1 MSYTCIR
8 IEGGL
13 ISPDFLESIHEQAGQ
28 TSSDFGLDARRS
40 IIDEVSSVWADA
52 RAYWIAFQRRLARAK
67 DESETTITRE
77 QWVIPLL
84 EALGYE
90 LVFQRKAPEVDG
102 RIYAI
107 SHTAGEEDGAPPIH
121 VVAFDQD
128 LGSRPPA
135 GRGIMSP
142 HALVQD
148 FLNRTEELWG
158 AVTNGRVFRLLR
170 DSSYFTRPAY
180 IEFDLEQMLEGERL
194 DEFILFYRIA
204 HRTRLPTGVEDAPNC
219 LLERYHLEAIDQ
231 GGRIRDGLRDAVEAS
246 ILKLG
251 NGFLVHPHNE
261 ALREGARSGALSPKS
276 FYKQLLYL
284 IYRML
289 FLMVAE
295 QRGLLAADSGGGERT
310 IGSANEPYSEYFSFS
325 RLRKLADTPLSAPG
339 RFDDLYLG
347 FRSLS
352 FILRDEI
359 LAGKLGLPPLNGELF
374 YPLDDLEEASLSNQT
389 LLEAVASFSYFT
401 PKDDKVRRRV
411 NYGALD
417 VEELGSVYESL
428 LDYQPLFTN
437 SVGALGFDLVAGL
450 ERKTTG
456 SYYTRPELV
465 SELVNS
471 ALVPVIE
478 ERLAEAGKDQ
488 EKRES
493 ALLALKVCDPAC
505 GSGHFLL
512 AAARRI
518 ARELAKVRAENEEP
532 SPDSIRVAVR
542 DVITHCIYGVDKNPL
557 AVDLCKVALWI
568 EGHSE
573 NKPLTFLDHR
583 IRRGDSLV
591 GVLDMNVL
599 KNGIPDD
606 AYSPVMGDEKSTAQS
621 IKRRNKGEKKDE
633 PQLPFEADE
642 DVSDLVVSVQG
653 FLDLPDDSPE
663 LVNRKRQA
671 YQKLHG
677 EGTKWWNDELACNL
691 WTSAFFVQLTE
702 EQVSLKH
709 VTTTDDLRGFLQNP
723 NSIDGRL
730 AGKAWAL
737 QTLSSF
743 FHWPLEFPDVFEDG
757 GFDVILS
764 NPPWD
769 MVQFDPEEFFA
780 LRVPEIT
787 NAPNT
792 AKRKKMISELKE
804 ANPSLYSE
812 YIAANIINDCL
823 KKFIHNSGRFPFSS
837 IGRLNLAPLFIELAL
852 SLTKPEG
859 RAGLLVPTGVA
870 TDSFRQAFFRD
881 LIQKQR
887 LIKLTGF
894 ENEALIF
901 PAVHHSTKFCA
912 LTIGGEEAQSAT
924 TDFVFFCRSFDH
936 ILQEERHFTL
946 SKEDIDLFNPNTGT
960 CPVFRTKADAELT
973 RKIYERVPVL
983 INEKTGENPWGLEF
997 LLMFM
1002 MNTDSHLFRTRAE
1015 LEKEDYRLTNNRFD
1029 KGDKVWLPL
1038 YEGKMIWQFDH
1049 RYATYEGA
1057 TQANLNAGILPKST
1071 PEQKSSADFRV
1082 MPSYWVAESDVNLKL
1097 PTAWQRKWF
1106 IGFRDITSAVVERT
1120 AVISLI
1126 PRAGVGNNAPLFI
1139 LGQHS
1144 ALELTCFLCSMNCLI
1159 LDYVARQKISG
1170 THMNFFFVEQF
1181 PILPPESYSDIDRS
1195 FIVPRAFELLYTA
1208 TDMMPYATD
1217 VWIDCAE
1224 DLRAT
1229 IRRQW
1234 EDNKRVTGGV
1244 EGNST
1249 KGAPAELTIPVP
1261 PFKWDED
1268 RRAQI
1273 RAELDAYY
1281 ARLYGLSEKEL
1292 RYILDPTDAYGPDFP
1307 GETFR
1312 VLKEKEV
1319 KQYGEYRT
1327 RRLVL
1332 DACQQLK
1339 LGKCTL

>member
-84 EALGYE
+84 EALGYK

-135 GRGIMSP
+135 GRAIMSP

-204 HRTRLPTGVEDAPNC
+204 HRTRLPTGVDDAPNC

-261 ALREGARSGALSPKS
+261 ALREEVRTGELSPKS

-295 QRGLLAADSGGGERT
+295 ERGLLAVDSGGDERT
-310 IGSANEPYSEYFSFS
+310 VGSVNEPYSEYFSFS

-339 RFDDLYLG
+339 RFNDLYLG
-347 FRSLS
+347 FKSLS
-352 FILRDEI
+352 FILRDEK

-374 YPLDDLEEASLSNQT
+374 YPLEDLEEASLSNQT

-428 LDYQPLFTN
+428 LDYQPVFTN
-437 SVGALGFDLVAGL
+437 LGKVPGFDLAVGL

-465 SELVNS
+465 SELVYS
-471 ALVPVIE
+471 ALVPVME
-478 ERLAEAGKDQ
+478 ERLGKAGKDQ
-488 EKRES
+488 EKKEK
-493 ALLALKVCDPAC
+493 ALLALRVCDPAC

-518 ARELAKVRAENEEP
+518 ARELAKVRTETEEP
-532 SPDSIRVAVR
+532 SPDSIKTAVR

-568 EGHSE
+568 EGHSK

-583 IRRGDSLV
+583 IRHGDSLV

-599 KNGIPDD
+599 KSGIPDD
-606 AYSPVMGDEKSTAQS
+606 AFTPVTGDERSLAKSV
-621 IKRRNKGEKKDE
+621 KRRNRGEKKDE
-633 PQLPFEADE
+633 PQLPFGAEE
-642 DVSDLVVSVQG
+642 DVSDLVASVQS
-653 FLDLPDDSPE
+653 FLDLPDDSPDH
-663 LVNRKRQA
+663 VNKKRQA

-702 EQVSLKH
+702 EQLKLKH
-709 VTTTDDLRGFLQNP
+709 VPTTDDLRGFLQNP
-723 NSIDGRL
+723 NSVDGRL
-730 AGKAWAL
+730 AGSAWAL
-737 QTLSSF
+737 QTRDSF
-743 FHWPLEFPDVFEDG
+743 FHWPLEYPDVFENG
-757 GFDVILS
+757 GFDVILC
-764 NPPWD
+764 NPPWERIKL
-769 MVQFDPEEFFA
+769 QEQEFFA
-780 LRVPEIT
+780 NKDPEIAK
-787 NAPNT
+787 APNK
-792 AKRKKMISELKE
+792 AARQELIKKLPES
-804 ANPSLYSE
+804 NPALWME
-812 YIAANIINDCL
+812 YQGAIHYADAL
-823 KKFIHNSGRFPFSS
+823 SKFLRGCGRFPYTGRGDINTYSVFAELFSLL
-837 IGRLNLAPLFIELAL
+837 I
-852 SLTKPEG
+852 KPSG
-859 RAGLLVPTGVA
+859 RAGILLPTGIA
-870 TDSFRQAFFRD
+870 TDDTNKQFFGHLVESELIASLFDFENREALFPSIHRSYKFSLLTIHGKANNQAPPPEFAFF
-881 LIQKQR
+881 
-887 LIKLTGF
+887 LTRTS
-894 ENEALIF
+894 
-901 PAVHHSTKFCA
+901 H
-912 LTIGGEEAQSAT
+912 
-924 TDFVFFCRSFDH
+924 
-936 ILQEERHFTL
+936 LQDERRRFTL
-946 SKEDIDLFNPNTGT
+946 SSDDFAMLNPNTRT
-960 CPVFRTKADAELT
+960 CPVFRTRADAELT
-973 RKIYERVPVL
+973 KKMYQNAAVL
-983 INEKTGENPWGLEF
+983 INESEQINPWQVMFRRIFDMNKTENLKLCIEARQLEYGKRTLQSNQGLVPMYEAK
-997 LLMFM
+997 M
-1002 MNTDSHLFRTRAE
+1002 MNQ
-1015 LEKEDYRLTNNRFD
+1015 Y
-1029 KGDKVWLPL
+1029 
-1038 YEGKMIWQFDH
+1038 DH
-1049 RYATYEGA
+1049 RYGTYEGVTKRTGTA
-1057 TQANLNAGILPKST
+1057 INAPNNRERPDAAYRIQPWYWISLDAVKSRI
-1071 PEQKSSADFRV
+1071 PF
-1082 MPSYWVAESDVNLKL
+1082 WNN
-1097 PTAWQRKWF
+1097 KWLV
-1106 IGFRDITSAVVERT
+1106 GFRNIARSTDERT
-1120 AVISLI
+1120 AIAS
-1126 PRAGVGNNAPLFI
+1126 I
-1139 LGQHS
+1139 LP
-1144 ALELTCFLCSMNCLI
+1144 F
-1159 LDYVARQKISG
+1159 SG
-1170 THMNFFFVEQF
+1170 TDFSIRLAVFNAETSSLSIAMFLGAFNSLVVDYLVRQFIGGANLSDYITKQLVFPVPESFQEIDLTYILPRLVELIYCAWDVKAFNDDVWRDSDETLRNALRKQWEKNKE
-1181 PILPPESYSDIDRS
+1181 ITGGHEWLPPEWSDIAHD
-1195 FIVPRAFELLYTA
+1195 
-1208 TDMMPYATD
+1208 
-1217 VWIDCAE
+1217 
-1224 DLRAT
+1224 
-1229 IRRQW
+1229 
-1234 EDNKRVTGGV
+1234 G
-1244 EGNST
+1244 
-1249 KGAPAELTIPVP
+1249 IPLA
-1261 PFKWDED
+1261 PFKWEEH
-1268 RRAQI
+1268 RRSLL

-1281 ARLYGLSEKEL
+1281 AKLYGLTEEEL
-1292 RYILDPTDAYGPDFP
+1292 SYILDPTDIYGPDFP
-1307 GETFR
+1307 SETFR
-1312 VLKEKEV
+1312 VLKDKEI
-1319 KQYGEYRT
+1319 KKYGEFRT
-1327 RRLVL
+1327 RKLVL
-1332 DACQQLK
+1332 DAWQQLK
-1339 LGKCTL
+1339 AANEAPGR